1 MRATTK
7 LVVSS
12 LTVAFSLATIVLDAS
27 PCSSSST
34 GLFGAPIIFSKGV

>member
-12 LTVAFSLATIVLDAS
+12 LTVAFSLAAIVLDAS
-27 PCSSSST
+27 IHARLRQRGSSE
-34 GLFGAPIIFSKGV
+34 PQ